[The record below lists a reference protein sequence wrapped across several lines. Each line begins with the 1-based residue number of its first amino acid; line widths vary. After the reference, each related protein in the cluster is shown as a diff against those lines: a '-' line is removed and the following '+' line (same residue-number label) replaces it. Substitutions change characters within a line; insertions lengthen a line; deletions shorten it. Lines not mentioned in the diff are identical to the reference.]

1 MSTSRFSRI
10 FKEVPR
16 LKGFLN
22 PQRELTRGA
31 VPNVEQYKK
40 KADNLRNARRLIK
53 EQRKQIKEQAKA
65 MRYARQKI
73 LRQREQGAKN
83 NREIFELKNELR
95 VAKQQLENVT
105 KGRAAPQLEVESKTG
120 ALPDFIIIGAERS
133 GTTFLYQLLA
143 QHPDVER
150 AVRKELNYFNKH
162 FDKGIGWYRS
172 QFPPRLKYEQR
183 FITGEATPTYLFH
196 PVAPERMSGVV
207 PQARLIA
214 LLRNPVDRAYSYYH
228 MMLRNTRLTLT
239 FDEAIEAKDYW
250 GWVFERGIYV
260 DQLLRWSKFFNKEQ
274 VLVLKSED
282 FFERTLENLKLI
294 QDFLGL
300 PTWQPELSML
310 SERQNPYLQAYRHI
324 SYPPMSPVTR
334 QRLETFFEPHNRR
347 LYKYLDVDFGW

>member
-1 MSTSRFSRI
+1 MSRFSRI
-10 FKEVPR
+10 FGVVPG
-16 LKGFLN
+16 LKGFLS
-22 PQRELTRGA
+22 PQHELTRGA
-31 VPNVEQYKK
+31 VSNVEQYKK

-53 EQRKQIKEQAKA
+53 EQRKQIKEQAEA
-65 MRYARQKI
+65 MRHARQK
-73 LRQREQGAKN
+73 LLNRRELLATKD
-83 NREIFELKNELR
+83 REIFELKNELR
-95 VAKQQLENVT
+95 IAKQQLENVT
-105 KGRAAPQLEVESKTG
+105 KGRAAPQSEVESKTG

-143 QHPDVER
+143 QHPDVEQ
-150 AVRKELNYFNKH
+150 AVRKELNYFDKH

-196 PVAPERMSGVV
+196 PVAPERMAGVV

-214 LLRNPVDRAYSYYH
+214 LLRNPVDRAYSHYH
-228 MMLRNTRLTLT
+228 MMLRNTHLTLT
-239 FDEAIEAKDYW
+239 FDEAIEAKDYR
-250 GWVFERGIYV
+250 GRLLERGIYV
-260 DQLLRWSKFFNKEQ
+260 DHLLRWSKYFNKEQ

-310 SERQNPYLQAYRHI
+310 TERQNPYLQAYRHI
-324 SYPPMSPVTR
+324 SYPPMNPVTR